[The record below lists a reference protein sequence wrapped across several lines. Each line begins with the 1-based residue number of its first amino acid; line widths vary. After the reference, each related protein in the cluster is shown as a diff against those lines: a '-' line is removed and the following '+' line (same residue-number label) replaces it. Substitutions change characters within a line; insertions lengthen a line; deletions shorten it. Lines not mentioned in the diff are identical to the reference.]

1 MAGAGRS
8 SIFASMKTDYT
19 VIQAE
24 RRFEWEREEL
34 FRSACPIFHL
44 YSSPIE
50 SQVIITNP
58 FSRDLSI
65 TYMAVAAHE
74 TGVVVLA
81 YAVMSNHFHFIL
93 KGSREK
99 CQAFFVRFRSLLDIY
114 LSRTEK
120 ITLFKTAVAGLTEI
134 TSLKQFRNEVAYVLR
149 NPYVARTDI
158 NPILCEW
165 TSAGLYFNPGLTVR
179 GKAFAELTIREKR
192 ALFKATALSI
202 PDNWRII
209 DTHVDPA
216 SFVDYRFVESMFTH
230 TRQFINTLLKNVEA
244 QVEIAI
250 SHNEA
255 PVIPDEELL
264 PMVLRLCHD
273 LFYQEG
279 TRSLQD
285 YQKKQLAREVR
296 NHYHAN
302 VSQLARLVGLSQK
315 ELQSMFPDTR

>member
-1 MAGAGRS
+1 
-8 SIFASMKTDYT
+8 MKTDYT
-19 VIQAE
+19 VLQAE
-24 RRFEWEREEL
+24 RRNEWEREDL

-50 SQVIITNP
+50 SQVIIANT

-65 TYMAVAAHE
+65 TYLAVAAQE

-114 LSRTEK
+114 LSRNEK

-165 TSAGLYFNPGLTVR
+165 TSAPLYFNPKIEKAGKPFAKLT
-179 GKAFAELTIREKR
+179 TREKR
-192 ALFKATALSI
+192 AVFRSENLSV
-202 PDNWRII
+202 PDDWRIV
-209 DTHVDPA
+209 DNHVDPA
-216 SFVDYRFVESMFTH
+216 SFVDYPFVEAMFAH
-230 TRQFINTLLKNVEA
+230 TRQYINTLLKNVEA
-244 QVEIAI
+244 QVEIAL
-250 SHNEA
+250 SHNEV

-273 LFYQEG
+273 LFHQEG
-279 TRSLQD
+279 IRSLLD
-285 YQKKQLAREVR
+285 YQKKQLAKEVR
-296 NHYHAN
+296 NRFHTS
-302 VSQLARLVGLSQK
+302 VSQLARLIGLSQK
-315 ELQSMFPDTR
+315 ELLALFPNTH

>member
-1 MAGAGRS
+1 
-8 SIFASMKTDYT
+8 MKTDYT
-19 VIQAE
+19 ILQAE
-24 RRFEWEREEL
+24 RQTEWEREDL

-44 YSSPIE
+44 YSSPID
-50 SQVIITNP
+50 SQIIITNA

-74 TGVVVLA
+74 TDVVVLA

-93 KGSREK
+93 KGSHEQ
-99 CQAFFVRFRSLLDIY
+99 CQAFFARFRNLLDVY

-120 ITLFKTAVAGLTEI
+120 ITLFKTAVAGRTEI

-165 TSAGLYFNPGLTVR
+165 TSAPLYFNPKLEQK
-179 GKAFAELTIREKR
+179 GKPFAELTTREKR
-192 ALFKATALSI
+192 VIFRSENLSV
-202 PDNWRII
+202 PDDWRIV
-209 DTHVDPA
+209 DSHVNPA
-216 SFVDYRFVESMFTH
+216 SFVDYRLVESLFAH
-230 TRQFINTLLKNVEA
+230 ARQYINTLLKNVEA

-264 PMVLRLCHD
+264 PKVLKLCHE
-273 LFYQEG
+273 LFHQEG
-279 TRSLQD
+279 TRALQD
-285 YQKKQLAREVR
+285 YQKKQLAREIR
-296 NHYHAN
+296 NRYHAS
-302 VSQLARLVGLSQK
+302 VSQLTRHVGLTLR
-315 ELQSMFPDTR
+315 ELQAMFPDTR